1 MDEKKEKVVLS
12 VYVSPRCKAK
22 LECLQTL
29 YSYAGAKFSLSKI
42 VEDSIGYLYAGAYFC
57 QNSKIWEGIFTLG
70 KLMESEVANKGTDE
84 VIKIAKENKEV
95 AKAILNVPLDLKKQ
109 IKKKIKKTFSKD

>member
-29 YSYAGAKFSLSKI
+29 YSFAGKKFSLSSI

-57 QNSKIWEGIFTLG
+57 QNSKIWEGFFALG
-70 KLMESEVANKGTDE
+70 KLMEGEAANKGADE

-95 AKAILNVPLDLKKQ
+95 AKGILNIPID
-109 IKKKIKKTFSKD
+109 IKKEAKKELSKVFKKK